1 MLTEAEKQAILEEAT
16 HYAHRQGAGIEA
28 LKIVQRGHGWVSDEH
43 LLEVSSLLEVTPDEL
58 ESVATF
64 YSLVFRKPVGEHV
77 ILICDSVSCWI
88 MGYPGLLE
96 HLQARLGVELGGTSE
111 DNLFTLLPIPCLG
124 TCDHAPAMMIDEE
137 LYQDLTVE
145 KIDHI
150 LDGYR
155 APEA

>member
-1 MLTEAEKQAILEEAT
+1 MLTEAERRAILEEAA
-16 HYAHRQGAGIEA
+16 HYAQKRGAGIEA

-43 LLEVSSLLEVTPDEL
+43 LREVSSLLGVTPDEL

-64 YSLVFRKPVGEHV
+64 YSLIFREPVGEHV

-96 HLQARLGVELGGTSE
+96 HLKARLGVELGGTSE

-124 TCDHAPAMMIDEE
+124 TCDHAPAMMIDEH
-137 LYQDLTVE
+137 LYQDLTIE
-145 KIDHI
+145 EIDRI

-155 APEA
+155 NSEV